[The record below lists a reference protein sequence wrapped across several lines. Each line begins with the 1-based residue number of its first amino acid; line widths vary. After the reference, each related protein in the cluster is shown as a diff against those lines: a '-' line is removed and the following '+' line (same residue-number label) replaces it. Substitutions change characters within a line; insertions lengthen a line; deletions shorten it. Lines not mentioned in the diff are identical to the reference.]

1 MIQAGPQTLALE
13 KPSRVKRL
21 WFAFYLA
28 FIAVFTIA
36 LGVRMTI
43 SDSPYIIGEWLIN
56 YSGGFVRRGLIGAVV
71 LSLHHIIGVPLAW
84 VVFTMQVATFLL
96 FIVCVYHLT
105 KGIRWSLW
113 MWAVLLSPAT
123 LAFTVMDSYAGFR
136 KEFLLFAALALVIC
150 IVDSGKLR
158 DWQLSALLSLIAV
171 GLVLSHEA
179 LVVGFPYFFAAVA
192 IQKGSAA
199 KAVKITCLPAL
210 LGGIALVAVTLHP
223 GNLAIT
229 QAICSAVGGTLGP
242 FMVPTD
248 NICSGSI
255 QWLQVSLSQARVM
268 LAPTIRDYHLA
279 RLFSILAI
287 PTFTPMIV
295 LLVLFYRRDRL
306 CREVITVVWCGLLA
320 LAGTSF
326 LFYSALDWGRWVH
339 IQAICLMLMVLMVDR
354 RAEPV
359 APLRLALSRRV
370 LRYAAIF
377 AVAIYATTWT
387 LPSIGH
393 NDARRGYLDVI
404 HMLRSYSKFK

>member
-1 MIQAGPQTLALE
+1 MTQAVPQALALE
-13 KPSRVKRL
+13 RSGRAKRL

-28 FIAVFTIA
+28 FVAVFTIA

-43 SDSPYIIGEWLIN
+43 ADSPYIIGEWLIN
-56 YSGGFVRRGLIGAVV
+56 YSGGFVRRGLIGSVV
-71 LSLHHIIGVPLAW
+71 LSLHHAIGTPLAW
-84 VVFTMQVATFLL
+84 IVFPIQVATYLI
-96 FIVCVYHLT
+96 FIVCVYKLT

-150 IVDSGKLR
+150 IVESGKLR
-158 DWQLSALLSLIAV
+158 DWQLSAILSLIAV

-199 KAVKITCLPAL
+199 KAVRIIWLPAL

-229 QAICSAVGGTLGP
+229 QAICSSVGGTLGP

-248 NICSGSI
+248 SICSGSI
-255 QWLQVSLSQARVM
+255 QWLQLSLPQARAL

-279 RLFSILAI
+279 RLFTRLAI

-295 LLVLFYRRDRL
+295 LLVLFYRRDRRR
-306 CREVITVVWCGLLA
+306 REVMTVAWCGLPA
-320 LAGTSF
+320 LAGTAF

-339 IQAICLMLMVLMVDR
+339 IQAICLMLMVLMIDR
-354 RAEPV
+354 RAKPI
-359 APLRLALSRRV
+359 AMPQSSLRRPL
-370 LRYAAIF
+370 LRYVAVF
-377 AVAIYATTWT
+377 ALVIYATAWT

-393 NDARRGYLDVI
+393 NDARHGYLDVI
-404 HMLRSYSKFK
+404 RMLRSYRNFE

>member
-56 YSGGFVRRGLIGAVV
+56 YSGGFVRRGLIGALV
-71 LSLHHIIGVPLAW
+71 LSLHRILGFPLAW
-84 VVFTMQVATFLL
+84 VVFLIQVATFLL
-96 FIVCVYHLT
+96 FIVCVYKLT

-150 IVDSGKLR
+150 VVDSGKLN
-158 DWQLSALLSLIAV
+158 DWKLSGLLSLIAV

-199 KAVKITCLPAL
+199 KAVRVIWLPAL

-229 QAICSAVGGTLGP
+229 QTICSSVGGTLGP

-255 QWLQVSLSQARVM
+255 QWLQISLSQARAL

-279 RLFSILAI
+279 RLFSLLAI
-287 PTFTPMIV
+287 PTFTPMI
-295 LLVLFYRRDRL
+295 LILVVFYRRDRL
-306 CREVITVVWCGLLA
+306 RREVIIVAWCGLPA
-320 LAGTSF
+320 LAGTAV

-339 IQAICLMLMVLMVDR
+339 IQAICLMLMVLLIDR
-354 RAEPV
+354 IAKPIASPQPAIGR
-359 APLRLALSRRV
+359 PL
-370 LRYAAIF
+370 LRYAAMVAL
-377 AVAIYATTWT
+377 AVYATIWT

-393 NDARRGYLDVI
+393 NDARHGYLDVV
-404 HMLRSYSKFK
+404 HMLRSYRNFK